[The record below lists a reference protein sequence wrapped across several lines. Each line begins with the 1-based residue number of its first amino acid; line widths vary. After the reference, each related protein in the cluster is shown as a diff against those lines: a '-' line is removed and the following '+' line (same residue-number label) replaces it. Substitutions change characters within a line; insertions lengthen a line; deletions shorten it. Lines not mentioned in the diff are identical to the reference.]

1 MSRRTDTASRRIA
14 ASPDALYAAFIDP
27 ATLIAWLPPDGMDG
41 RVLEF
46 EPWEGGR
53 YRIELT
59 YASAA
64 PPGGTGK
71 STAQSDITAGRF
83 LELIPGRR
91 VVQSADFDSADPAF
105 AGEMIITWTFEP
117 VGDSATVTV
126 TAEKVPIGI
135 GEEDHAAGL
144 RSSLDNLARVVAR
157 S

>member
-1 MSRRTDTASRRIA
+1 MSRRTDTARRQIP

-27 ATLIAWLPPDGMDG
+27 DTLIAWLPPDGMNG
-41 RVLEF
+41 RVLQF

-71 STAQSDITAGRF
+71 SSPQSDIAAGRF
-83 LELIPGRR
+83 LKLIPGRR
-91 VVQSADFDSADPAF
+91 VVQLAEFESADPAF

-117 VGDSATVTV
+117 VGDITTVTV
-126 TAEKVPIGI
+126 TAENVPTGI
-135 GEEDHAAGL
+135 AEEDHAAGL